1 MCVFNLLYNPGGVRY
16 FSESLCVKAVVPTKA
31 CGMGT
36 ALLSRAADP
45 YAIRVGICLEV
56 FTGLSLNFI
65 TIRI

>member
-1 MCVFNLLYNPGGVRY
+1 MSKLWFPKRPVGWV
-16 FSESLCVKAVVPTKA
+16 
-31 CGMGT
+31 
-36 ALLSRAADP
+36 LSRAADP